1 MEKNKRSNNLQLI
14 RFIAALIVIISHSHP
29 LSDGTRDIVTVLSGD
44 TLYIGPYGLYPFFV
58 FSGFLIAGSL
68 LRKKEVKTWS
78 FFKAR
83 LVRLIPALAFTVF
96 MCALLGVFF
105 TTLTPKEYFT
115 SSQTYKYLLNSIFV
129 IVHDLPGVFTSN
141 HYVSTVNGSLW
152 TMCIEFLC
160 YVACF
165 VLFKLKW
172 MEKKKLVILSP
183 FVFAVCAVL
192 IYILPHDIKTGVRAG
207 MVFYIAILYYVFWED
222 LKFKPIYTVIAG
234 VLTFATM
241 LLRISYVGIYVFFPY
256 FLLSIAFSSHQC
268 SEKLAKLGDYA
279 YGIYLWGF
287 PVQQAIIQLS
297 GGTMN
302 AYLNAAIS
310 IPVSIALALFTYH
323 FIEKPSAAAFLKP
336 KKAG

>member
-1 MEKNKRSNNLQLI
+1 M
-14 RFIAALIVIISHSHP
+14 RFIASIIVIVSHAHP
-29 LSDGTRDIVTVLSGD
+29 LSDGSRDLVTVMSGD
-44 TLYIGPYGLYPFFV
+44 TLYVGPYGLYPFFV

-68 LRKKEVKTWS
+68 LRKKEVKAGP
-78 FFKAR
+78 FFRAR

-96 MCALLGVFF
+96 LCAILGVFF
-105 TTLTPKEYFT
+105 STLSPAEYFK
-115 SSQTYKYLLNSIFV
+115 SGQTYKYLLNSIFI

-165 VLFKLKW
+165 VLYKLRW
-172 MEKKKLVILSP
+172 MEKKKLIILSP

-222 LKFKPIYTVIAG
+222 LKFKPLYTAIAG
-234 VLTFATM
+234 VLVFVTM

-268 SEKLAKLGDYA
+268 SSKLAKLGDYA

-287 PVQQAIIQLS
+287 PVQQAVISLA

-302 AYLNAAIS
+302 AYLNYAIS
-310 IPVSIALALFTYH
+310 IPISIVLGMITYH
-323 FIEKPSAAAFLKP
+323 FVEKPSSKLLIP